1 MKKILLVEDNESIVK
16 GLKYLLQKNY
26 VFDSVLNYEDALTK
40 INNNYDLVILDISLP
55 DGNGLDLAKLI
66 KTPILFL
73 SANDLEE
80 NIVRGLELGEDYL
93 LKPFRNQELLMR
105 IEKILKRNESSKL
118 IFKDY
123 VLDNEKMK
131 LFKGSEEFFI
141 TPLEFKIISLFFNNI
156 GKVVTR
162 DKIFYMISVDKFIE
176 DNTLTVYVKRIRN
189 KFGLDDIKTVKGIGY
204 ILDEN

>member
-176 DNTLTVYVKRIRN
+176 DNTLSVYVKRIRN